1 MANDL
6 VLIVLQFLINLI
18 GIQKGARHLNFEF
31 EILTFEL
38 CFDGMA
44 RGSQS
49 SAPRAKLVTKC
60 QQQNSQFH
68 FV

>member
-6 VLIVLQFLINLI
+6 VLMVLQFLINLI
-18 GIQKGARHLNFEF
+18 GIQKGARHLNFDF

-44 RGSQS
+44 RGCWS
-49 SAPRAKLVTKC
+49 SAPELNSS
-60 QQQNSQFH
+60 QNINNKIH
-68 FV
+68 N